1 MKINCLKLVCFLFS
15 VAILGFSLSCS
26 QLRTGKAS
34 SEPKGLT
41 EKVSDTVRIA
51 NDSLSYEII
60 IIDPGFN
67 RWINSVARSRGYYSQ
82 GYLERRNAIF
92 VNHWNMR
99 VMDTRYNRDL
109 YLMRIDYDPQID
121 YGYEV
126 NYLLYNYFLFFQRQY
141 DQQLGPF
148 LPRLQ

>member
-1 MKINCLKLVCFLFS
+1 MKMAFQSLVLIALLCY
-15 VAILGFSLSCS
+15 VTSCS
-26 QLRTGKAS
+26 QLRRGKAS
-34 SEPKGLT
+34 SEPKELT

-51 NDSLSYEII
+51 NDSIAYEII
-60 IIDPGFN
+60 IIDPGFS

>member
-1 MKINCLKLVCFLFS
+1 MKRALPYLVLIVSLCFLMNCS
-15 VAILGFSLSCS
+15 SLRNARSAH
-26 QLRTGKAS
+26 LAS
-34 SEPKGLT
+34 DLAK
-41 EKVSDTVRIA
+41 KVSDTVRIA
-51 NDSLSYEII
+51 NDSIEYEIV
-60 IIDPGFN
+60 IIDPGFS

-82 GYLERRNAIF
+82 GYLERRNTIF

-109 YLMRIDYDPQID
+109 YLMRIDYNPQID

-126 NYLLYNYFLFFQRQY
+126 NYLLYNYFLFFQREY

-148 LPRLQ
+148 QPRLQ